1 MIKRLGTMLA
11 CCLPLLTWAHTGE
24 GAHTHT
30 DGGFTIFHYF
40 TAWEHAV
47 FTWPLVILATL
58 VLYLHYRN
66 KGTAAGKTP
75 GDNA

>member
-1 MIKRLGTMLA
+1 MIKKISAMGA
-11 CCLPLLTWAHTGE
+11 CCLPLLASAHTGE
-24 GAHTHT
+24 GAHSHT

-47 FTWPLVILATL
+47 FTWPLVILTTV

-66 KGTAAGKTP
+66 KGTASGKTP
-75 GDNA
+75 RDHA